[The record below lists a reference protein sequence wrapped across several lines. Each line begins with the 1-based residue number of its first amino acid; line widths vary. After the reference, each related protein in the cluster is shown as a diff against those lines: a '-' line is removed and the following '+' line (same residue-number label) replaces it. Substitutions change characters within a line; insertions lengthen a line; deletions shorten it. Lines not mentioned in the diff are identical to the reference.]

1 MRLPGQLETIRL
13 IPFQAKF
20 QPSRTSSLK
29 KNLLSANKK
38 QIIKNPRLREQLVK
52 KLESRVKIE
61 NQPVNLTFD
70 MLQIVADLVKI
81 KSKNKEEILELCDQ
95 HPRLLALVREANP
108 RMTGKNLHCKIDFNK
123 FGYSKMDRLL
133 EKFGYQRTIQYTV
146 QQNAWMEKEAMLEW
160 VTGIWKPFTDE
171 KNECVC

>member
-1 MRLPGQLETIRL
+1 MWLRKNDPV
-13 IPFQAKF
+13 FAAKYSKNASV
-20 QPSRTSSLK
+20 SR
-29 KNLLSANKK
+29 KK
-38 QIIKNPRLREQLVK
+38 QIINNPRLREQLVK
-52 KLESRVKIE
+52 NLESRVKIE

-133 EKFGYQRTIQYTV
+133 EKFGYQ
-146 QQNAWMEKEAMLEW
+146 N
-160 VTGIWKPFTDE
+160 
-171 KNECVC
+171 